1 MNKDILNFNKEVVS
15 EIKGII
21 KKCQDYEKELI
32 LKSADDKG
40 LELEVLNEG
49 KYNQSYFIKNIHF
62 IKELIEN
69 KKIKLISRM
78 ASDFVTLTKV
88 YLFEDLLILEK
99 KGAYKVILKDGI
111 LNLYEYK
118 TGYEAFLNLL
128 QIVRV
133 TFTFPFLSKLP

>member
-49 KYNQSYFIKNIHF
+49 KYNQFNVSQMVEIKSG
-62 IKELIEN
+62 LIN
-69 KKIKLISRM
+69 NLDVSIYAKPDISAKKMNEIKL
-78 ASDFVTLTKV
+78 
-88 YLFEDLLILEK
+88 DLL
-99 KGAYKVILKDGI
+99 D
-111 LNLYEYK
+111 
-118 TGYEAFLNLL
+118 
-128 QIVRV
+128 
-133 TFTFPFLSKLP
+133 

>member
-49 KYNQSYFIKNIHF
+49 KYNQSYFVKDIHF

-99 KGAYKVILKDGI
+99 KGTYKVILKDGI
-111 LNLYEYK
+111 LNLYEYES
-118 TGYEAFLNLL
+118 GYEALD
-128 QIVRV
+128 
-133 TFTFPFLSKLP
+133 

>member
-1 MNKDILNFNKEVVS
+1 MNKDILNFNKEIVS

-32 LKSADDKG
+32 LKSAKDKSLD
-40 LELEVLNEG
+40 LEILNEG

-99 KGAYKVILKDGI
+99 KGTYKVILKDGI
-111 LNLYEYK
+111 LNLYEYESD
-118 TGYEAFLNLL
+118 YEALDSFLNKH
-128 QIVRV
+128 IEDEED
-133 TFTFPFLSKLP
+133 

>member
-1 MNKDILNFNKEVVS
+1 MNKDILNFNKEIVS

-32 LKSADDKG
+32 LKSAKDKSLD
-40 LELEVLNEG
+40 LEILNEG

-99 KGAYKVILKDGI
+99 KGTYKVILKDGI
-111 LNLYEYK
+111 LNSYEYES
-118 TGYEAFLNLL
+118 GYEALDSFLNKH
-128 QIVRV
+128 IEDEED
-133 TFTFPFLSKLP
+133 

>member
-1 MNKDILNFNKEVVS
+1 MNKDILNFNKEVVL
-15 EIKGII
+15 EVKGII
-21 KKCQDYEKELI
+21 KRCQDYEKELI

-49 KYNQSYFIKNIHF
+49 KYNQSYFVKNIHF

-78 ASDFVTLTKV
+78 ASDFVTLTKI

-99 KGAYKVILKDGI
+99 KGTYKVILKDGI
-111 LNLYEYK
+111 LNLYEYES
-118 TGYEAFLNLL
+118 GYEALDSFLNKH
-128 QIVRV
+128 IEDEED
-133 TFTFPFLSKLP
+133 

>member
-1 MNKDILNFNKEVVS
+1 MSKDILNFNKEVAL
-15 EIKGII
+15 EIKQVI
-21 KKCQDYEKELI
+21 KKCQNYEKELI

-40 LELEVLNEG
+40 FELEVLNEG
-49 KYNQSYFIKNIHF
+49 KYNQSYFVKNIHF

-99 KGAYKVILKDGI
+99 KGKYKVILKDGI
-111 LNLYEYK
+111 LNLYEYES
-118 TGYEAFLNLL
+118 GYEALDSFLNKH
-128 QIVRV
+128 IEDEED
-133 TFTFPFLSKLP
+133 

>member
-49 KYNQSYFIKNIHF
+49 KYNQSYFVKNIHF

-88 YLFEDLLILEK
+88 YLFDDLLILEK
-99 KGAYKVILKDGI
+99 KGKYKVILKDGI
-111 LNLYEYK
+111 LNLYEYES
-118 TGYEAFLNLL
+118 GYEALDSFLNKH
-128 QIVRV
+128 IEDEED
-133 TFTFPFLSKLP
+133 

>member
-1 MNKDILNFNKEVVS
+1 MNKDILNFNKEVVL
-15 EIKGII
+15 EIKQVI

-32 LKSADDKG
+32 LKSAKDKS

-49 KYNQSYFIKNIHF
+49 KYNQSYFVKNIHF

-99 KGAYKVILKDGI
+99 KGKYKVILKDGI
-111 LNLYEYK
+111 LNLYEYES
-118 TGYEAFLNLL
+118 GYEALDSFLNKH
-128 QIVRV
+128 IEDEED
-133 TFTFPFLSKLP
+133 

>member
-1 MNKDILNFNKEVVS
+1 MNKDILNFNKEIVS

-32 LKSADDKG
+32 LKSAKDKSLD
-40 LELEVLNEG
+40 LEILNEG

-99 KGAYKVILKDGI
+99 KGTYKVILKDGI
-111 LNLYEYK
+111 LNLYEYES
-118 TGYEAFLNLL
+118 GYEALDSFLNKH
-128 QIVRV
+128 IEDEED
-133 TFTFPFLSKLP
+133 

>member
-1 MNKDILNFNKEVVS
+1 MNKDILNFNKEIVL

-40 LELEVLNEG
+40 LDLEILNEG

-69 KKIKLISRM
+69 KKIKLINRLISN
-78 ASDFVTLTKV
+78 FVTLTKV
-88 YLFEDLLILEK
+88 YMFEDLLILEK
-99 KGAYKVILKDGI
+99 KGRYKVIFKDGI
-111 LNLYEYK
+111 LNLYEYES
-118 TGYEAFLNLL
+118 GYEDLDSFLNKH
-128 QIVRV
+128 IEEEEG
-133 TFTFPFLSKLP
+133 

>member
-1 MNKDILNFNKEVVS
+1 MSKDILNFNKEVVL
-15 EIKGII
+15 EIKQVI

-32 LKSADDKG
+32 LKSAKDKS

-49 KYNQSYFIKNIHF
+49 KYNQSYFVKNIHF

-99 KGAYKVILKDGI
+99 KGTYKVILKDGI
-111 LNLYEYK
+111 LNLYEYES
-118 TGYEAFLNLL
+118 GYEALDSFLNKH
-128 QIVRV
+128 IEDEED
-133 TFTFPFLSKLP
+133 

>member
-1 MNKDILNFNKEVVS
+1 MNKDILNFNKEVVL
-15 EIKGII
+15 EIKQII

-40 LELEVLNEG
+40 LELEILNEG
-49 KYNQSYFIKNIHF
+49 KYNQSYFVKNIHF

-99 KGAYKVILKDGI
+99 KGKYKVILKDGI
-111 LNLYEYK
+111 LNLYEYES
-118 TGYEAFLNLL
+118 GYEALDSFLNKH
-128 QIVRV
+128 IEDE
-133 TFTFPFLSKLP
+133 

>member
-1 MNKDILNFNKEVVS
+1 MNKDILNFNKEVVLELKS
-15 EIKGII
+15 II

-32 LKSADDKG
+32 LKSAKDKG

-49 KYNQSYFIKNIHF
+49 KYNQSYFVKDIHF

-88 YLFEDLLILEK
+88 YMFEDLLILEK
-99 KGAYKVILKDGI
+99 KGRYKVIFKDGI
-111 LNLYEYK
+111 LNLYEYES
-118 TGYEAFLNLL
+118 GYEALDSFLNKH
-128 QIVRV
+128 IEDEED
-133 TFTFPFLSKLP
+133 

>member
-32 LKSADDKG
+32 LKSAKDKS
-40 LELEVLNEG
+40 LDLEVLNEG

-111 LNLYEYK
+111 LNLYEYES
-118 TGYEAFLNLL
+118 GYEALDSFLDKH
-128 QIVRV
+128 IEEEED
-133 TFTFPFLSKLP
+133 

>member
-32 LKSADDKG
+32 LKSAKDKS
-40 LELEVLNEG
+40 LDLEVLNEG
-49 KYNQSYFIKNIHF
+49 KYNQSYFVKNIHF

-99 KGAYKVILKDGI
+99 KGTYKLILKDGI
-111 LNLYEYK
+111 LNLYEYES
-118 TGYEAFLNLL
+118 GYEALDSFLNKH
-128 QIVRV
+128 IEDEED
-133 TFTFPFLSKLP
+133 